1 MGDIIAIILARGGS
15 KGIPKKNLRNFCGKP
30 LLQWSIEQTKKIK
43 EISSI
48 WVSSENDEIL
58 NFSKKLGVN
67 IIKRPE
73 SLADDNST
81 SESGWLHALSYI
93 EKNYSLPKIVLVL
106 QPTSPLR
113 ESLDLQNGLDSF
125 RNFEYDS
132 LFSGSILGDTLIW
145 SKNPSN
151 LLKSLNYDY
160 QNRSIRQEF
169 PEQFIENGSFY
180 IFKPEILRKHN
191 NRFGGKIGIQMMD
204 FWKSFELDTLDDWD
218 FCETLMKHYLLKKN
232 TK

>member
-1 MGDIIAIILARGGS
+1 MDDIAAILLARGGS

-30 LLQWSIEQTKKIK
+30 LLQWSIEQTKKVK
-43 EISSI
+43 DISSV
-48 WVSSENDEIL
+48 WVSSENAEIL
-58 NFSKKLGVN
+58 NFSKQHGAN

-73 SLADDNST
+73 SLASDNST

-93 EKNYSLPKIVLVL
+93 EKNFSLPKTVLVL

-113 ESLDLQNGLDSF
+113 ESIDLQNGLDSF
-125 RNFEYDS
+125 RNFDYDS
-132 LFSGSILGDTLIW
+132 LFSGSVLGDTLIW

-151 LLKSLNYDY
+151 LLSSLNYDY
-160 QNRSIRQEF
+160 ENRDIRQNF

-180 IFKPEILRKHN
+180 IFKPEILRQYN
-191 NRFGGKIGIQMMD
+191 NRLGGKIGIHLMD

-218 FCETLMKHYLLKKN
+218 FCETLMKHYFLKKD
-232 TK
+232 TE